1 MMGCPNKRPGA
12 RARMVKRGYTNAEA
26 MAYLGLKRRAFEKHI
41 RPRLPAP
48 TPCGTSR
55 VFERADL
62 DRAWEAY
69 RKACRATP
77 GHDRERTD
85 VER

>member
-1 MMGCPNKRPGA
+1 ME
-12 RARMVKRGYTNAEA
+12 KRGYNHAEA

-41 RPRLPAP
+41 RPRLPPP

-62 DRAWEAY
+62 DRAWETY
-69 RKACRATP
+69 RAACGAAARSPRSTS
-77 GHDRERTD
+77 R
-85 VER
+85 

>member
-1 MMGCPNKRPGA
+1 MMGCPNNRPDT
-12 RARMVKRGYTNAEA
+12 RSRIVKRGYSHAEA

-41 RPRLPAP
+41 RPLLPAP

-55 VFERADL
+55 VFEQADL

-69 RKACRATP
+69 RKARRATP
-77 GHDRERTD
+77 GGAREHTD
-85 VER
+85 AER